1 MDDGRSKRPETIRH
15 NHQEEPASDAGER
28 KKEKSGGAVRLRR
41 WWFWVRGLFD
51 STCRLVCRWDCFW
64 ICQERLNR
72 FMVKFVNIILAET
85 HPNKEAAASIRSQRA
100 IQHKLLKHNPDV
112 KWQTPRVRF
121 PFLSVS
127 SPSVFI
133 LFYSF
138 LFCFILFAMQ
148 RYYFFW

>member
-1 MDDGRSKRPETIRH
+1 
-15 NHQEEPASDAGER
+15 
-28 KKEKSGGAVRLRR
+28 
-41 WWFWVRGLFD
+41 
-51 STCRLVCRWDCFW
+51 
-64 ICQERLNR
+64 
-72 FMVKFVNIILAET
+72 MVKFVNIILAET

-127 SPSVFI
+127 SPGVFI

-148 RYYFFW
+148 RYYFFLINPKKNGKLTMENGKLSHFVQESQPFLLK